1 MKITKYISTGGFFAG
16 ALLAL
21 CACSE
26 VNEASGPEIR
36 DGQIVVRAAAAE
48 SAAGDGAVSFGQFGF
63 YAVQKPVAGAE
74 ALAGARLFSNVL
86 FAKSG
91 VVYTATP
98 IISFP
103 LTDYNAVYDL
113 YGYAPYRAQALAEGA
128 TALDMTAAADQSA
141 EADFR
146 AADLVFAK
154 TVGFRAGEGSVPLRF
169 AHAMSRVDIVLKAG
183 EGYENAGE
191 LPAPITA
198 RLAGVRNSGSFDFT
212 TGKWTLSGDPAEMV
226 PNGTFAEKEG
236 VLTGVSAVMPPQTIA
251 AGTVFVALSAADQSF
266 TYVPAKELVLEAGKR
281 NKITLTL
288 NASFDEV
295 VITTAVS
302 VTDWVLGGE
311 ESLGGGEILPPE
323 GTTVA
328 DKDGNTY
335 GILRIGRSY
344 WMDANLR
351 TTKYNDGSAIPNVT
365 DGKAWMATSEG
376 AYCCY
381 QNDEANIA
389 RYGLLYNRE
398 AVGSRKLCPE
408 GWHVPTVSDWDA
420 LGAALGGQFTDYGS
434 WIGVAPKL
442 KASTGWPEGETA
454 TNESGF
460 GGLPGGQI
468 MADPNDE
475 SQAKFYYAGSN
486 GYWWCDE
493 DMSGFMTYCYGL
505 RTMGDAL
512 DQFIKE
518 RHSGLSVRC
527 VHDF

>member
-1 MKITKYISTGGFFAG
+1 MKIQKYLAIGGCYA
-16 ALLAL
+16 AMLLAV
-21 CACSE
+21 CAC
-26 VNEASGPEIR
+26 NETDGTAVPQTR
-36 DGQIVVRAAAAE
+36 AGQIVVSATAE
-48 SAAGDGAVSFGQFGF
+48 SDAGKGTVSFDQFGF
-63 YAVQKPVAGAE
+63 YAVQKPAAGAE
-74 ALAGARLFSNVL
+74 ALAGARLFSNVQ

-91 VVYTATP
+91 EVFTATP
-98 IISFP
+98 VISFP
-103 LTDYNAVYDL
+103 LTDFNAVYDL
-113 YGYAPYRAQALAEGA
+113 YGYAPYRGEALVEGA
-128 TALDMTAAADQSA
+128 TALDVTAAADQSA
-141 EADFR
+141 QADFR

-154 TVGFRAGEGSVPLRF
+154 TVDFRAGEGSVPLRF

-183 EGYENAGE
+183 EGYKNVGE
-191 LPAPITA
+191 LPAPLTA
-198 RLAGVRNSGSFDFT
+198 RLNGVANNGTFDFT
-212 TGKWTLSGDPAEMV
+212 TGEWTLSGDPAQML
-226 PNGTFAEKEG
+226 PNGTFARKED

-251 AGTVFVALSAADQSF
+251 AGTAFVALSAAGESF
-266 TYVPAKELVLEAGKR
+266 TYVTAKDLVLEAGKR

-288 NASFDEV
+288 NASFDGV
-295 VITTAVS
+295 VITTDFS
-302 VTDWVLGGE
+302 TTDWEFGGE
-311 ESLGGGEILPPE
+311 ESMGGGEILPPE
-323 GTTVA
+323 GTTVTDA
-328 DKDGNTY
+328 DGNIY

-351 TTKYNDGSAIPNVT
+351 TTKYNDGSPIEHVT
-365 DGKAWMATSEG
+365 DGNAWMATSDG

-398 AVGSRKLCPE
+398 AVGNQKLCPQ

-420 LGAALGGQFTDYGS
+420 LGAALGGQINDFGS
-434 WIGVAPKL
+434 WVGTAPRL
-442 KASTGWPEGETA
+442 KAVEGWPEGEDA

-460 GGLPGGQI
+460 SALPGGQI
-468 MADPNDE
+468 VADPNDE

-493 DMSGFMTYCYGL
+493 DMSGVMTYCYGL

-512 DQFIKE
+512 DQFVKE